1 MGCAKCQM
9 SCYNGSEKEDTV
21 LGWNNLRELRGAE
34 NMGCVWKM
42 DRTMKAEKRRSSQ
55 AHSGEWG
62 MLECG

>member
-1 MGCAKCQM
+1 MSCAKCQM

-21 LGWNNLRELRGAE
+21 LGWNNWEELAGLRTRAGSGKWTEP
-34 NMGCVWKM
+34 M
-42 DRTMKAEKRRSSQ
+42 TEKRSRSSL